1 MPTKIKLPPK
11 MKRLLVWLGAGAAVS
26 GLALMAGPNNSTND
40 RDKDKTVKHV
50 LTDFNTRELGVDSLA
65 SGIKL
70 LHAREDALRREIASI
85 HKEMELLKKSA
96 GLIAQGRDPGLESRL
111 KTADELISELKLIRS
126 LLPKNLRVNRLEA
139 KDANINKEGFTVKGF
154 SGEERSIKSQV
165 ETNNTPKNTSNANI
179 NHKAHAQAT
188 LATNGG
194 PEKSLWSDEGATRLN
209 LLEADLEANQAHII
223 SIRAPN
229 VNSLENDKGRGEGK
243 AKAIGQDQA
252 APNATSYKEQS
263 KAQLEQEAHGSI
275 KDQTRIK
282 EERMAPDALGL
293 YIPAGSIISGY
304 LVTGLDAPTSE
315 KAKTEPF
322 PVLIAIDKS
331 TLLPNNFRADLKE
344 CMVLA
349 AAYGDMS
356 SERVY
361 MRAESLNCIMDSGR
375 SFELELSGYAAGSDG
390 KAGLRGRLV
399 SRQGRLIARSLTAGF
414 LEGLAGA
421 FDVNPVP
428 TINTTGTGRVE
439 YDSVYSSRA
448 LTGASIKG
456 TSKALERI
464 ADFYMRLA
472 DNMFPFLEIDA
483 SRRVDLILTQG
494 AGAPGLLHPTH
505 HRYQTFE

>member
-70 LHAREDALRREIASI
+70 LHAREDALRREIASL

-96 GLIAQGRDPGLESRL
+96 GLIAEGRDPGLESRL

-126 LLPKNLRVNRLEA
+126 LLPKNLRANRLEA
-139 KDANINKEGFTVKGF
+139 KDANINTKGFTVKGF
-154 SGEERSIKSQV
+154 SGEERSNNGQV
-165 ETNNTPKNTSNANI
+165 DTNVPPKNTPTANI

-188 LATNGG
+188 LATIGG
-194 PEKSLWSDEGATRLN
+194 PENSLWADEGATKLN

-223 SIRAPN
+223 SIRAPS
-229 VNSLENDKGRGEGK
+229 VNTLENDQGRGEGK
-243 AKAIGQDQA
+243 AIGQVKA
-252 APNATSYKEQS
+252 TPNATSYKDLT
-263 KAQLEQEAHGSI
+263 KAQLEQEAQGSL
-275 KDQTRIK
+275 KDHARIK
-282 EERMAPDALGL
+282 EERKAPDALGL

-448 LTGASIKG
+448 MTGASIKG

-472 DNMFPFLEIDA
+472 DNMFPVLEIDA

-505 HRYQTFE
+505 HRYQTFK